1 MKSIQVIVLL
11 FFIHSFASLKAQEVW
26 TLDDCVSYAIEHNL
40 NLKDF
45 EFNEASNKESYRQSF
60 RNLLPSISG
69 FTDYNI
75 QYGRSTDPFTN
86 DVTNTSF
93 FSNNYSLS
101 GSIALFQGFQK
112 LNSIKASKF
121 LYSAAKEDVN
131 QQKYLLAFRVMSAF
145 YDIKF
150 IEGLVANSK
159 EQQEISKTNYDLV
172 KRQID
177 LGLKAGAD
185 LYEAESLLLTDQLT
199 VTQTENRLQVAQ
211 LNLIQEMNLENVS
224 SINLAFSIDEMSV
237 EKNLQAVSL
246 DSVFTTALGFIPII
260 KAQELRTKAAKKQV
274 AVARGD
280 LYPSLSFATGYGTGY
295 YETNIDADLG
305 EIIPFRT
312 QIKDNTSRYIGISL
326 NIPISDKWSRRSAV
340 KQQKIAY
347 SRAQNNL
354 EIQEQELY
362 KLLQQLVQ
370 DNAALKAE
378 FIQSENQLESQKL
391 AFDIAN
397 KKYEKGLISTLDL
410 FQAKNLF
417 ATAQNTNLQVALKLR
432 VNEST
437 LDFYNGLPLFNINTN
452 N

>member
-1 MKSIQVIVLL
+1 MKSIQLL
-11 FFIHSFASLKAQEVW
+11 ITLIFILSLAPIRAQEVW
-26 TLDDCVSYAIEHNL
+26 TLDECVSYAIAHNL
-40 NLKDF
+40 TLKDF
-45 EFNEASNKESYRQSF
+45 EFSEASGKESNRQAL
-60 RNLLPSISG
+60 RNLLPSVSG

-86 DVTNTSF
+86 DVTNVSF

-101 GSIALFQGFQK
+101 ASIALFQGFQK
-112 LNSIKASKF
+112 INSIKASKF
-121 LYSAAKEDVN
+121 LYKAAKEDVN
-131 QQKYLLAFRVMSAF
+131 QQKYLLAFRVMAAF

-150 IEGLVANSK
+150 IEGLLINSK
-159 EQQEISKTNYDLV
+159 EQQEISKTNFDLV
-172 KRQID
+172 QRQIE
-177 LGLKAGAD
+177 LGIKAGAD

-224 SINLAFSIDEMSV
+224 AIKLALPIENTGI
-237 EKNLQAVSL
+237 EKSATAMSL
-246 DSVFTTALGFIPII
+246 DTIYTTALGFVPII
-260 KAQELRTKAAKKQV
+260 KAEELRTKAAKKQI
-274 AVARGD
+274 AIARGD
-280 LYPSLSFATGYGTGY
+280 LYPSLSFTTQYGTGY
-295 YETNIDADLG
+295 YETNIDPDLG
-305 EIIPFRT
+305 EIIPFKT
-312 QIKDNTSRYIGISL
+312 QIKDNTSRYIGVSL

-370 DNAALKAE
+370 DNAALKVE
-378 FIQSENQLESQKL
+378 FFQSENQLKAQKL

-437 LDFYNGLPLFNINTN
+437 LDFYNGLPLFNINTTN
-452 N
+452 